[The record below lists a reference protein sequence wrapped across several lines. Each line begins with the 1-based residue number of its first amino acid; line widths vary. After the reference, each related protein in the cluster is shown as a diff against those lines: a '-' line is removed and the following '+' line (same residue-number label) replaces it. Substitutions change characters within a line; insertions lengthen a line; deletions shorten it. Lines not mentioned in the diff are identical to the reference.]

1 MAKRVIKND
10 YVTMEWDADLFF
22 ESKHR
27 GLVAAIQMYPAEG
40 KDDVPVVFMDK
51 KAFILVDADT
61 SQSCSVSEVIEGIK
75 ECFKA
80 GDLMEDY
87 FPDNYIQIT
96 DGVDQN
102 IDALKYQGISEDCLS
117 DIEARLTDLTNGYW
131 QEVLEDF
138 S

>member
-22 ESKHR
+22 ESKTK

-40 KDDVPVVFMDK
+40 KEDVPVVFMDK

-61 SQSCSVSEVIEGIK
+61 SQSCTVSEVINGIK

-80 GDLMEDY
+80 GDTMEDY

-96 DGVDQN
+96 DGFDQN
-102 IDALKYQGISEDCLS
+102 VVALRYQGISEDCMS
-117 DIEARLTDLTNGYW
+117 DIKARLADLTNGYW
-131 QEVLEDF
+131 QEILEDF